1 MFIRIQRRSLRLIP
15 LGIEPLIQLQPQN
28 QNQHQNQHQQ
38 LSRSLNHS
46 HGLLLCRR
54 CCWLRQRTRSRI
66 NCG

>member
-1 MFIRIQRRSLRLIP
+1 MFIRIQLRSLRLIP
-15 LGIEPLIQLQPQN
+15 LGIELLIQLQP
-28 QNQHQNQHQQ
+28 QNQHQQ

-46 HGLLLCRR
+46 NGLQLCRR

>member
-1 MFIRIQRRSLRLIP
+1 MFIRTQRRSLRLIP

-28 QNQHQNQHQQ
+28 QNQHQQ